1 MPNVVLLEGRSD
13 VAAVRAIARTAGLPA
28 DAYRLVDMGGVT
40 NVRRHL
46 DTIGDGQVLGMCD
59 AGEAHVVARALRID
73 VSELSARGFSVCDA
87 DLEDELIR
95 ACGPDVVLGV
105 LDRLGLGAR
114 FATLADQPP
123 VRGPPLPEQL
133 HRFAGT
139 TSGRKALLAGALAAE
154 LEPHQLPEPLV
165 RLIERIARRTSAHPV
180 SSATAPA
187 GIASPSAKPPT
198 AR

>member
-1 MPNVVLLEGRSD
+1 MPAVVLLEGRSD
-13 VAAVRAIARTAGLPA
+13 VAAVRAIATTAGLPA

-46 DTIGDGQVLGMCD
+46 DSIRDGQVLGMCD

-73 VSELSARGFSVCDA
+73 VSELGERGFSVCDA
-87 DLEDELIR
+87 DLEEELIR

-114 FATLADQPP
+114 FATFRNQPAWRGRP
-123 VRGPPLPEQL
+123 VREQL

-154 LEPHQLPEPLV
+154 LQPDRVPEPLS
-165 RLIERIARRTSAHPV
+165 RLLERIAEAP
-180 SSATAPA
+180 ATAP
-187 GIASPSAKPPT
+187 G
-198 AR
+198 